1 MTGSEPSRS
10 GRVLAVDLG
19 SKRIGLALSDPSRT
33 IASPLTM
40 IERSRSSAADHDAIA
55 AVVAEHDVAL
65 VVVGLPKSLSGAEG
79 PAARAA
85 RTEIAAIAERLGE
98 RCPVVAHDERLTTV
112 SAHRALRD
120 GNVKGRDRRD
130 KVDKVAAAVLLQHF
144 LEGNVR

>member
-1 MTGSEPSRS
+1 MIGSEPSRT

-33 IASPLTM
+33 IASPLGM
-40 IERSRSSAADHDAIA
+40 IERGRSRAADHDAIA
-55 AVVAEHDVAL
+55 AVVDEHEVAL

-144 LEGNVR
+144 LEGTVT